1 LGVRC
6 LALRLADPR
15 FYHLDTAF
23 CALPCGSVIYYPA
36 AFTSAALAAIHAHVA
51 PAERIALDQTDAT
64 RFAANAVCVGVTLVL
79 SSCSE
84 ALRERLGERGYAVVE
99 TPLHAFLRSGG
110 SACCLTLR
118 LDHRSGAAGAI
129 EPARKAARV
138 TNR

>member
-1 LGVRC
+1 MPCASSRRS
-6 LALRLADPR
+6 AL
-15 FYHLDTAF
+15 YHLDTAF

-79 SSCSE
+79 SSCSD

-99 TPLHAFLRSGG
+99 TPLSCVPAQW
-110 SACCLTLR
+110 R
-118 LDHRSGAAGAI
+118 LGLLPDAAA
-129 EPARKAARV
+129 
-138 TNR
+138 